1 MTPPHPAPE
10 GAPFAGRLVV
20 LTGVAHRGQV
30 GEVVARAFATRGAA
44 VALLDR
50 NSVEAEARAAE
61 LRAAGGTATAWPC
74 DLTDHAAL
82 GAVAA
87 ALSERYPDGVAALVC
102 LAGGF
107 GSLGP
112 VGESDPATWERMLAI
127 NLATAYATTR
137 AFLPA
142 LRRARGR
149 ITYFASAAALP
160 GGQLAGIAAYG
171 VAKGGIVTLMHAV
184 AAEERDAGVCANAL
198 APTAIRTESNVAS
211 MGDDKNYVE
220 RETVAEWVTF
230 LSDPASG
237 PVSGQVIQLG

>member
-1 MTPPHPAPE
+1 MTPPNPPPE

-20 LTGVAHRGQV
+20 LTGVARRGQV
-30 GEVVARAFATRGAA
+30 GEVVARAFAARGAA

-50 NSVEAEARAAE
+50 DANEAEARAAE
-61 LRAAGGTATAWPC
+61 LRAAGGDATAYGC

-82 GAVAA
+82 GSVAA
-87 ALSERYPDGVAALVC
+87 TLDQRHPAGCAALVC

-112 VGESDPATWERMLAI
+112 VADSDPAQWAKMLAI

-160 GGQLAGIAAYG
+160 GGSLEGIAAYG
-171 VAKGGIVTLMHAV
+171 VAKGGVVTLMHAV
-184 AAEERDAGVCANAL
+184 AAEERAGGVYANAL
-198 APTAIRTESNVAS
+198 APTAIRTDTNVAA
-211 MGDDKNYVE
+211 MGDDTAYVE
-220 RETVAEWVTF
+220 RETVAQWVTF
-230 LSDPASG
+230 LSDQASG
-237 PVSGQVIQLG
+237 PVTGQVIRLG